1 MAKVMTT
8 SRLSRFQACYTVG
21 LRVRLVTD
29 QQTEEDCR
37 AYMSKII
44 YFKRHCSDGQNAH
57 THRTNFSTWTT
68 EVVLKGNRR
77 QPARITGVVIIIG
90 LTFSICSCYIMSLV

>member
-29 QQTEEDCR
+29 QQTEEDCK
-37 AYMSKII
+37 AYMSKKLFISNVI
-44 YFKRHCSDGQNAH
+44 VRMDKMH
-57 THRTNFSTWTT
+57 TRIGPISQLGPPKLS
-68 EVVLKGNRR
+68 LKGTDDS
-77 QPARITGVVIIIG
+77 QLG
-90 LTFSICSCYIMSLV
+90 LRAWL

>member
-37 AYMSKII
+37 AYMSKN
-44 YFKRHCSDGQNAH
+44 YLFQTSLFGWTKCTHASDQFLNLD
-57 THRTNFSTWTT
+57 HR
-68 EVVLKGNRR
+68 
-77 QPARITGVVIIIG
+77 
-90 LTFSICSCYIMSLV
+90 ICP